1 MIKKEDMLIALLPV
15 KYSPK
20 WLFLLISFIKDNS
33 YHAKTASYFDIK
45 HIDAYF
51 LMTTNYAVYFN
62 IFKATN
68 AKSMNPKQVNN
79 DRQDTLYVIDFSIF
93 AK

>member
-1 MIKKEDMLIALLPV
+1 MIKKEDMPTALLPV

-45 HIDAYF
+45 HIDTRF
-51 LMTTNYAVYFN
+51 LMTTTYEMYFK
-62 IFKATN
+62 ISKAANTKSTN
-68 AKSMNPKQVNN
+68 PS
-79 DRQDTLYVIDFSIF
+79 R
-93 AK
+93 